1 MRSIHLRPRLLLI
14 VLVAGAAAAWLRV
27 DSARMMAAQPKFY
40 PDDPVWV
47 SHDRQDASGAKPWEI
62 DLITNV
68 LYNLFANPGDKRHN
82 VRAQNLNTVDEV
94 SDSNWFTN
102 RAGLKPITA
111 EDVARGP
118 DVTDG
123 PAAGSWTVTA
133 SKSDGVTPGFTIR
146 DERGVRWFL
155 KFDPKG
161 YRGMATG
168 TEVAVTKLMWALG
181 YFVAENH
188 VASLDR
194 RRLVIGEGARFT
206 PPGGEP
212 RPMRPSDIDD
222 LLSRANRDADG
233 TYRVVAS
240 KAVEGT
246 PLGGFRFHDT
256 RPDDPND
263 LVPHEH
269 RRELRGYLVFAAWL
283 NQFDVNAINSLDTL
297 IDQDGHKVVRHNL
310 IDFGSTLGSGG
321 ASVPEYWE
329 GYEHVIQTTGIW
341 SRVAKF
347 GFDPPAWRTIELYE
361 APSIGRF
368 PKDNRD
374 FDPDAWQ
381 PRVPNGA
388 FRHARADDKFWGAQ
402 KLAAMSD
409 EMIKVAV
416 AAGQFGDPPSEAFLA
431 RALAE
436 RRDAIV
442 RKYLPAVNPVAD
454 PVLDESAT
462 LSFRN
467 AAVDARVAAAP
478 ADGYRARWFRFDN
491 ATGQSTLV
499 GETTGN
505 TRMPAPAELPAS
517 EGVLVKVEVTGAGSA
532 PAPWQKPVIA
542 YFQRLASG
550 WRLIGFERMPETE

>member
-283 NQFDVNAINSLDTL
+283 NQFDVNAI
-297 IDQDGHKVVRHNL
+297 
-310 IDFGSTLGSGG
+310 
-321 ASVPEYWE
+321 
-329 GYEHVIQTTGIW
+329 
-341 SRVAKF
+341 
-347 GFDPPAWRTIELYE
+347 
-361 APSIGRF
+361 
-368 PKDNRD
+368 
-374 FDPDAWQ
+374 
-381 PRVPNGA
+381 
-388 FRHARADDKFWGAQ
+388 
-402 KLAAMSD
+402 
-409 EMIKVAV
+409 
-416 AAGQFGDPPSEAFLA
+416 
-431 RALAE
+431 
-436 RRDAIV
+436 
-442 RKYLPAVNPVAD
+442 
-454 PVLDESAT
+454 
-462 LSFRN
+462 
-467 AAVDARVAAAP
+467 
-478 ADGYRARWFRFDN
+478 
-491 ATGQSTLV
+491 
-499 GETTGN
+499 
-505 TRMPAPAELPAS
+505 
-517 EGVLVKVEVTGAGSA
+517 
-532 PAPWQKPVIA
+532 
-542 YFQRLASG
+542 
-550 WRLIGFERMPETE
+550 